1 MARSQSTESKKENE
15 KRKIQKRKDKEQR
28 KEERKAN
35 SLKGKSFEDML
46 AYVDENGNIT
56 ATPPDPTKKRSISA
70 DDIVISAPKQEGLR
84 NALRT
89 GKINYY
95 NPSKGY
101 GFITDDQTRESI
113 FVHGSA
119 LATAVKENDRVSFQT
134 ERGPKGFSAINVKKI

>member
-15 KRKIQKRKDKEQR
+15 KRKLQKKKDKEQR

-56 ATPPDPTKKRSISA
+56 STPPDPTKKRSISL
-70 DDIVISAPKQEGLR
+70 DQIVISAPKQEATA
-84 NALRT
+84 NTLRT
-89 GKINYY
+89 GKITHY
-95 NPSKGY
+95 NSSKGY
-101 GFITDDQTRESI
+101 GFITDDQSRESI

-119 LATAVKENDRVSFQT
+119 LTGAVGENDRVSFQT
-134 ERGPKGFSAINVKKI
+134 ERGPKGLSAVNVKKV